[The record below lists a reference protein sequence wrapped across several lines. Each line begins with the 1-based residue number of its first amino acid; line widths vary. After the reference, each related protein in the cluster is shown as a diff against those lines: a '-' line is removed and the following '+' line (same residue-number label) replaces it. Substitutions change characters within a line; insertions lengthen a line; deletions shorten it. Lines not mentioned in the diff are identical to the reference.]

1 MALKDLLALGG
12 TGTQAAVTYGVWL
25 SGVTGAFL
33 TGAIPVIEPSFP
45 PGLAAELPDDLIS
58 RMREE
63 AADAATRAVQ
73 EFTDAARD
81 STIQT
86 DVIKFDATAG
96 DIGYSFSRLARC
108 FDACILPQPD
118 PNGLDTT
125 SIIES
130 ALFGSG
136 HPLLVVPYIYVGQH
150 IKTVLI
156 AWDGGVQ
163 AARAA
168 SDAMPLL
175 KYAEQVQIVTVGQEE
190 KRPHHSGRDLARH
203 LERHNIDTAVRTLPD
218 KEIDVA
224 NMLLSYAADHGADLI
239 VMGGYGHSRLRELVL
254 GGTTREIIRSMT
266 VPVLMAH

>member
-1 MALKDLLALGG
+1 MALKDLLVLGG
-12 TGTQAAVTYGVWL
+12 AGTQAAVTYGVWL

-33 TGAIPVIEPSFP
+33 TGAIPVIQPSFP
-45 PGLAAELPDDLIS
+45 PGLIAELPDDLVS
-58 RMREE
+58 RVRDE
-63 AADAATRAVQ
+63 AADDATRAAQ
-73 EFTDAARD
+73 EFADAARD
-81 STIQT
+81 NAIQT

-118 PNGLDTT
+118 PNGLYTT
-125 SIIES
+125 SIVEA

-136 HPLLVVPYIYVGQH
+136 RPLLAVPYIYVGQH

-175 KYAEQVQIVTVGQEE
+175 KYAEQVQIVTVSKEE
-190 KRPHHSGRDLARH
+190 KRPHYSGRDLSRH
-203 LERHNIDTAVRTLPD
+203 LARHNIDTTVRTLPD
-218 KEIDVA
+218 EEIDVA
-224 NMLLSYAADHGADLI
+224 SMILSYAADHGADLI
-239 VMGGYGHSRLRELVL
+239 VMGGYGHSRLRELIL
-254 GGTTREIIRSMT
+254 GGTTREILRSMT
-266 VPVLMAH
+266 VPVLLSH